1 MADRRNNCG
10 GPVRCR
16 GHYPADSLA
25 KNANASDAQYNRVPT
40 TEEFEDI
47 WKTGTP
53 LSDNIYIMFPNN
65 AD

>member
-1 MADRRNNCG
+1 MSRYVHPACGAGDPENTGMAD
-10 GPVRCR
+10 P
-16 GHYPADSLA
+16 LA
-25 KNANASDAQYNRVPT
+25 ENANASDAQYNRVPT
-40 TEEFEDI
+40 TEELEDI